1 MITHAVNFMKQHML
15 NCAIK
20 LSKRLVAANKL
31 RLAIES
37 PVDEEKFFLCEFI
50 VIERYFSL

>member
-1 MITHAVNFMKQHML
+1 MKQHML